1 MPQPFQETWLFEL
14 LLAALLATA
23 VYALF
28 RHEQRKHARQ
38 RRALEEEVRSQVHE
52 LHAANARLEQRSQ
65 SDPLTGLRNHRYLA
79 NQIPADLAWYERDR
93 PRAGHDAR
101 VLGFVLVEP
110 DGLAALPAPER
121 TAALLAAAQVLG
133 TQARACDYI
142 VRWEDGFLAVTRPLP
157 ERSLEAVASR
167 LHDAFAQHAAG
178 NGASAQRGPRC
189 SVGAAA
195 YPLRSAR
202 QFGIG
207 WEQVVELAGAALRR
221 VQRDGGDGWAVLHP
235 ASHADLPQIADG
247 LGGQAVDSLL
257 RTGRLRLE
265 GAAPRVA
272 AAVPPEEARA

>member
-28 RHEQRKHARQ
+28 RHEQRRHARQ
-38 RRALEEEVRSQVHE
+38 RQALEEEVRSQVLE

-79 NQIPADLAWYERDR
+79 NQIHADLAWYERDR

-110 DGLAALPAPER
+110 DGLGALPPAER

-142 VRWEDGFLAVTRPLP
+142 VRWEDGLLVVTRPLP
-157 ERSLEAVASR
+157 ERALEAVAAR
-167 LHDAFAQHAAG
+167 LHDAFALQAAG
-178 NGASAQRGPRC
+178 NGAAAQPGRRC

-207 WEQVVELAGAALRR
+207 WEQVVELAGAGLRH
-221 VQRDGGDGWAVLHP
+221 VQRQGGDGWVVLHP
-235 ASHADLPQIADG
+235 ASPAELPQIVDG
-247 LGGQAVDSLL
+247 LGGLAVDSLL

-265 GAAPRVA
+265 GASARNA
-272 AAVPPEEARA
+272 AAERSA

>member
-1 MPQPFQETWLFEL
+1 MLQPFHETWLFEV
-14 LLAALLATA
+14 LLATLLATA

-28 RHEQRKHARQ
+28 RHEQRRHARQ
-38 RRALEEEVRSQVHE
+38 RRALEEEVRSQVLE

-93 PRAGHDAR
+93 PRTGHDAR

-110 DGLAALPAPER
+110 DGLDALPSAQR
-121 TAALLAAAQVLG
+121 TAALLATAQVLAS
-133 TQARACDYI
+133 QARACDYV
-142 VRWEDGFLAVTRPLP
+142 VRWEDGFLVVTRPVP
-157 ERSLEAVASR
+157 ERGLEAVAGR
-167 LHDAFAQHAAG
+167 LHEAFALHAAG
-178 NGASAQRGPRC
+178 NGAAAQPVPRC
-189 SVGAAA
+189 SVGAAG

-202 QFGIG
+202 QIGIG

-221 VQRDGGDGWAVLHP
+221 VQRQGGDGWAVLHP
-235 ASHADLPQIADG
+235 ASPAELPQIVDS

-265 GAAPRVA
+265 GPARRPART
-272 AAVPPEEARA
+272 EETTA